1 MTELTITE
9 QDVMTF
15 REKLD
20 AWVDTLS
27 ETEQAIVQMIAVR
40 AFPESVRPEVEGYGG
55 GTFEVEDYSFDI
67 EQVLNIGSQTGGAGS
82 GKVTFNPFSV
92 GGRRNHGFGPG
103 TMDLFVGVPIKH

>member
-9 QDVMTF
+9 QDVEVF
-15 REKLD
+15 RGKLD
-20 AWVDTLS
+20 AWVATLS

-40 AFPESVRPEVEGYGG
+40 AFPESVRPEVEGYTG

-82 GKVTFNPFSV
+82 GKITFDPFKIP
-92 GGRRNHGFGPG
+92 GRGKHGFGPG